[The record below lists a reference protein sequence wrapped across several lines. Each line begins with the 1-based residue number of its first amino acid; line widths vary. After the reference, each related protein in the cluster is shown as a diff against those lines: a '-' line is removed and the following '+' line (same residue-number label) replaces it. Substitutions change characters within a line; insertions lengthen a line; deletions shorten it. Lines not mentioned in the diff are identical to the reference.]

1 MKSEGSYSGFATSCC
16 GLEAGQGRDN
26 LSTATSFGS
35 LSFRG
40 EGIELSRSSPYAT
53 PLTPGRATF
62 RSKEN
67 LPQPPGPQG
76 ETSLWR
82 VLDLLTKSNTLQ
94 RTLVF
99 RNLHNLN
106 VSR

>member
-1 MKSEGSYSGFATSCC
+1 MSKLERREVPETPKGIVVKSEGSYSGFATSCC

-53 PLTPGRATF
+53 PLTPHSKATF

-67 LPQPPGPQG
+67 LPQPPAPHP
-76 ETSLWR
+76 TF
-82 VLDLLTKSNTLQ
+82 TAP
-94 RTLVF
+94 
-99 RNLHNLN
+99 
-106 VSR
+106 